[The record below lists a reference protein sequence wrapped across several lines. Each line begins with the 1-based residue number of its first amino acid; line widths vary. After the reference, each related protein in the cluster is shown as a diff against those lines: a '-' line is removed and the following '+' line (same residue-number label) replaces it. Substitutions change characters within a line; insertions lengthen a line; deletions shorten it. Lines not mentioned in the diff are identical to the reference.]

1 MSKNILLAIPHNYNG
16 FDVNFTMSLLGMQDY
31 FFEWVIKNKR
41 EDTISI
47 VRQSGYQIDEMRNV
61 LVELAKKNKMTHIL
75 FIDSDMAF
83 PQEMIVR
90 MIEDFEDNK
99 GVEAITGLYVRKKPP
114 YLPHVYPKFLKTK
127 KYGIAGFFPTNS
139 IFPVEGAGM
148 GCCMIDMKVFKKK
161 PYFKM
166 GGSAKGA
173 KHLGEDLY
181 FFAKFKP
188 KTLCDSRLNCM
199 HYSTMGVNLGTYI
212 KSNGLKEKNGNIF
225 GTKNQIKR
233 ILKLYKNKS

>member
-127 KYGIAGFFPTNS
+127 KY
-139 IFPVEGAGM
+139 
-148 GCCMIDMKVFKKK
+148 
-161 PYFKM
+161 
-166 GGSAKGA
+166 
-173 KHLGEDLY
+173 
-181 FFAKFKP
+181 
-188 KTLCDSRLNCM
+188 
-199 HYSTMGVNLGTYI
+199 
-212 KSNGLKEKNGNIF
+212 
-225 GTKNQIKR
+225 
-233 ILKLYKNKS
+233 